1 MASAR
6 PSRLVDQ
13 YTCAVCLCV
22 IENPITIL
30 CGHSYCMKCINDY
43 CDRSYRE
50 GVYRCPQCR
59 RTFNSR
65 PEFRRNST
73 LMDLLENFSYAG
85 PDDVPCDVCI
95 GRKRKASKTCLTC
108 MASFCESHLQ
118 QHRESQVLKR
128 HQRAEKQVRSG
139 DVSFLK
145 HFLSFLAKTE
155 EHTLRHP
162 EVLAHFY
169 LFSGCTA
176 REAKTEVIEIYQS
189 GKGYKAIS
197 KALGL
202 QRTTVRAI
210 IHKWQKHGTV
220 VNLPRSGR
228 PTKITP
234 RAQRRL
240 IREVTKDPRTTS
252 KELQASLAS
261 IKVNKGTVTLCR
273 DHPDRFRFQPQV
285 LCREALSGTRCYWE
299 VEWIGIWADIGVAY
313 KGIERRGWNEECH
326 LGHNDKS
333 WCLCCSPSR
342 YFVRHN
348 KMESQIC
355 TPSSNR
361 IGVYLD
367 CPAGS
372 LSFYSISDTMT
383 LLFNMSFTELLYP
396 GFGCVPAGIIQ
407 LTLFMIFRSNA
418 LTCHPAS
425 IINWPAMDH
434 VYPTQAR
441 HASFFPFLWKLLDL
455 RHFYSKTHFFF

>member
-128 HQRAEKQVRSG
+128 HQVEVLSENLKDKLCRKHHRVLEIFCRTDGTCICSMCAATEHKHHDTVTLENERAEKQVRSG
-139 DVSFLK
+139 VGMERGL
-145 HFLSFLAKTE
+145 L
-155 EHTLRHP
+155 
-162 EVLAHFY
+162 
-169 LFSGCTA
+169 
-176 REAKTEVIEIYQS
+176 REAESEKDREDHRATGEGDRGAEEERCEKADLKDTGRPKFESPPEENHAPITITKKEV
-189 GKGYKAIS
+189 
-197 KALGL
+197 
-202 QRTTVRAI
+202 
-210 IHKWQKHGTV
+210 
-220 VNLPRSGR
+220 LPRSLFVNLSDLKNTLQEISNLESVESSETGG
-228 PTKITP
+228 
-234 RAQRRL
+234 L
-240 IREVTKDPRTTS
+240 DVTD
-252 KELQASLAS
+252 
-261 IKVNKGTVTLCR
+261 KGTVTLCR

-383 LLFNMSFTELLYP
+383 LLHRFNISFSEPLYL
-396 GFGCVPAGIIQ
+396 GFGVG
-407 LTLFMIFRSNA
+407 
-418 LTCHPAS
+418 
-425 IINWPAMDH
+425 
-434 VYPTQAR
+434 
-441 HASFFPFLWKLLDL
+441 LDSSVTICPL
-455 RHFYSKTHFFF
+455 NPSDQ